1 LNGYKLKLLIHI
13 PVTVTVNR
21 KAKNT
26 SIFHFILNQWQQQ
39 KMTNNKKGK
48 EFCIK
53 MHKQKDIR
61 RQTLRSEHQVIH
73 IIYKYKSEETDI
85 ILPFP
90 LSVQ

>member
-1 LNGYKLKLLIHI
+1 M
-13 PVTVTVNR
+13 R
-21 KAKNT
+21 
-26 SIFHFILNQWQQQ
+26 
-39 KMTNNKKGK
+39 
-48 EFCIK
+48 
-53 MHKQKDIR
+53 KQKDIR